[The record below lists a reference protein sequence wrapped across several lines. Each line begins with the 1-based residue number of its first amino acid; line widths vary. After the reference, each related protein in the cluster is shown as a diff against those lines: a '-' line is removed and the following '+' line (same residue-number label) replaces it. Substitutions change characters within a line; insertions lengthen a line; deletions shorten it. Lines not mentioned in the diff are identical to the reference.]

1 MTLWAII
8 SDVHSRGDRLARV
21 LGDADSAGAERVLS
35 LGDVGSTSAI
45 DLLDRADATHVF
57 GNWEASGL
65 RGLPQPYRSHV
76 SAWPACFEAQGF
88 WAAHASPVWPDSLH
102 IRGVV
107 EYLRQNGLGWQDLFP
122 SLQRSADARWNAF
135 TELESAHMPAFFHG
149 HTHIQ
154 EAWQW
159 RPGAAPT
166 QVHADEFELGVDGS
180 RWLIGVGSA
189 GDPHDGNGACYALFD
204 DALRRVSLRRL

>member
-21 LGDADSAGAERVLS
+21 LGDADSAGAERILS

-45 DLLDRADATHVF
+45 DLLDRAGATHVF

-65 RGLPQPYRSHV
+65 RGLPQPHRACV
-76 SAWPACFEAQGF
+76 SAWPAYVKGSEF
-88 WAAHASPVWPDSLH
+88 WAAHASPVWPDGLL

-107 EYLRQNGLGWQDLFP
+107 EYLRQNNLGWQDLFP
-122 SLQRSADARWNAF
+122 PLQRSADARWAAF
-135 TELESAHMPAFFHG
+135 AELEDAHISAFFHG
-149 HTHIQ
+149 HTHTQ
-154 EAWQW
+154 ETWQW
-159 RPGAAPT
+159 QPGALPRSVET
-166 QVHADEFELGVDGS
+166 DQYVLEPDDS

-204 DALRRVSLRRL
+204 DKLLQVSLRRV